1 MNTRNLI
8 ARTAITFMVLSVAG
22 ISVAV
27 GAKFVMTA
35 VEQTILVAVG
45 SAIFGAALTFFLVR
59 MFGLVEQ
66 S

>member
-8 ARTAITFMVLSVAG
+8 TRTAITFVVLSVAG
-22 ISVAV
+22 IGVAV
-27 GAKFVMTA
+27 SAKFVMTA

-59 MFGLVEQ
+59 MFGLTEK
-66 S
+66 